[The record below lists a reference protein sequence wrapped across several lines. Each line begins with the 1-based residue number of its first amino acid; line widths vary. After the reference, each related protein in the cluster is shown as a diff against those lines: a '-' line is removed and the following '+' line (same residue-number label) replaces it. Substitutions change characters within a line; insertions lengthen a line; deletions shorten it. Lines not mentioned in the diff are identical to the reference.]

1 MCAPILDIALLR
13 DQLHFECIEFWIR
26 QATEEIDAT
35 GDLGCNLKKEVPYL
49 LRRARETKRIRRVPM
64 GNNELTWPDR
74 SHLFGLVADG
84 NYEIKVLVLKL
95 TPGLAPGVTR
105 VNSVVFPENQER
117 HRVYLP
123 GWMRTGAVDLK
134 TVTCLPAKNVL
145 SENASRGIT
154 VAKNEDFVRRVGVH
168 FEFHRAKALG
178 REQFFQI
185 LKKKSRVGRN
195 FSSEFGIEIRAA
207 KPLDEVPICGFLE
220 KNPAQASDFGLTF
233 SSFGRRT
240 LSTPSSTL
248 RLEVRMLFMRRRVN
262 CAVSIEV

>member
-240 LSTPSSTL
+240 LSTPS
-248 RLEVRMLFMRRRVN
+248 
-262 CAVSIEV
+262 